1 MRKIMLNGQWELAE
15 AGNDRLCEVQVPG
28 SVLSGLY
35 GAGKIEDPFYRTNED
50 VTRELFRKDY
60 EFSRTFVAAE
70 DILKEEKI
78 ILVCEG
84 LDTLADIYIN
94 GQKAGSADNM
104 HRTWKLD
111 VKEFLLPGR
120 IRSGSYSGRYSSI
133 SKLMSMKI
141 IKRSTM
147 FPAVE

>member
-111 VKEFLLPGR
+111 VNFFIPGR